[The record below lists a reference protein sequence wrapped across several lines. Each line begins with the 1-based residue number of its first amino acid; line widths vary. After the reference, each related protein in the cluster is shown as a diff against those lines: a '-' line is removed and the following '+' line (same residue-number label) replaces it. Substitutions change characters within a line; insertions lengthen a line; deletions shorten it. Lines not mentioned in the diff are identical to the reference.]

1 MKIIKLFLLLFFS
14 ILSIN
19 AQNRNPFY
27 IGHSLVNFNMPA
39 MVQGM
44 ALNAGKATNYGSQIA
59 NGSPLHINYNNY
71 ATAQGTPYPNAFPSG
86 NYNSLIITEAVPLQ
100 PHLTW
105 SNTNQFANNFYNYA
119 KNNNNGNPI
128 KFYVYET
135 WHCKNSGIP
144 QPGPNSQYGC
154 EWDNTANS
162 STLWHPRLLLDFPL
176 WTSIV
181 SHVHNQNPTDNQIW
195 MVPVG
200 QALHNLTTQI
210 NLGNVPGISSFTNLF
225 LDDIHL
231 TNAGNYFVACV
242 MYATIYGETPVGL
255 TQNLNDMWGTPF
267 TNMPTNAQK
276 LIMQQVAW
284 QTVTNLS
291 SWTGVSSVLSSE
303 NSNKSNFVIY
313 PNPVN
318 DFLNIQNQDN
328 INIEK
333 VKIVNLLGETVLIET
348 LNINTINIEKLATGM
363 YILKVTSDGKIFQ
376 NKFIKQ

>member
-1 MKIIKLFLLLFFS
+1 MKLFILFICCITNFY
-14 ILSIN
+14 

-39 MVQGM
+39 MVHGM
-44 ALNAGKATNYGSQIA
+44 ALGAGKTTYYGSQIA
-59 NGSPLHINYNNY
+59 NGSPLHINYNNF
-71 ATAQGTPYPNAFPSG
+71 ATAQGTPYPNAFPAG

-100 PHLTW
+100 PHLSW

-119 KNNNNGNPI
+119 KTNNNSNPI
-128 KFYVYET
+128 KFYIYET

-176 WTSIV
+176 WSSIV
-181 SHVHNQNPTDNQIW
+181 THVRNQNPTDNQIW

-210 NLGNVPGISSFTNLF
+210 NLGNVPGISSFTQLF
-225 LDDIHL
+225 EDDIHL

-255 TQNLNDMWGTPF
+255 TQNLNNMWGTPF
-267 TNMPTNAQK
+267 TNMPTNAQR
-276 LIMQQVAW
+276 LVMQQVAW

-291 SWTGVSSVLSSE
+291 AWTGVSNVLANE
-303 NSNKSNFVIY
+303 NFNKANFSIY
-313 PNPVN
+313 PNPANDIINIIVN
-318 DFLNIQNQDN
+318 ENTPIEKIMVFDVSGKKIMEENLNTTSINIQNFQS
-328 INIEK
+328 
-333 VKIVNLLGETVLIET
+333 
-348 LNINTINIEKLATGM
+348 GM
-363 YILKVTSDGKIFQ
+363 YFLQIESNGKTSQ
-376 NKFIKQ
+376 TKFIKQ